1 MEKDQTWE
9 NTVAIMWEKIWPKS
23 NLSLDSLQNENNSV
37 KLLKIW
43 ILTNSRVHKS
53 DFDEILGIRIAQM
66 FIFAQFKSEYLI
78 LDNFQSA
85 KIWLWRFLKECKY
98 EFGQFK
104 DSKPWLLWI
113 QGIKL
118 ANIFKYLH
126 FMGFL

>member
-85 KIWLWRFLKECKY
+85 KIWLWRFLRYHNLHKFLFWLFLKSVNMNLDNSRIQNLDFY
-98 EFGQFK
+98 EFK
-104 DSKPWLLWI
+104 
-113 QGIKL
+113 
-118 ANIFKYLH
+118 A
-126 FMGFL
+126 